1 MCKNIITLLL
11 VILIV
16 PVFSFGQVNKK
27 PVTKV
32 SFDFM
37 DADIR
42 NVLRVLTDISGK
54 NIVLSDDVKGKI
66 TIKLDNVSWD
76 DAMDIVVRNNDLAKI
91 EEENII
97 RIVSSKKFLDEK
109 DKDRKERLEFLK
121 EKEMK
126 QRLEEDFIQ
135 ETVFLNY
142 VDVSEVEKVIRG
154 DEARKIKGLLS
165 PNGTVTPVKWT
176 NSLIVKDTRENVDE
190 VKKRIKEHDLKPAQV
205 QIEARIVQAGSEF
218 IRDLGVQWGARYKS
232 TIAGKDVELTGG
244 RTGSASISGGSGTS
258 TGNPTVGQSGA
269 RVSPGLLFPYNVNLP
284 AAVGAGSGGVLGI
297 FIGSAMDSLNIDVQ
311 LSALESD
318 GKLKI
323 ISHPKVITSD
333 NKPAKI
339 NQGKQIPYQTVSQ
352 SGTQTQ
358 FADAVL
364 GLEVTPQVT
373 KDGNIRLK
381 VKVTKDSADFNNLT
395 VAGPTIDKREAVT
408 EMIVKD
414 GETAV
419 IGGIYE
425 AEDNVTDSSVPYL
438 SKIPLISWLFKREFK
453 KTQKTELLL
462 FITPI
467 ILKNLYAEGDK

>member
-1 MCKNIITLLL
+1 MCKNIITFLL

-16 PVFSFGQVNKK
+16 PALSFGQIAKK

-76 DAMDIVVRNNDLAKI
+76 EAMDIVIRNNDLAKI
-91 EEENII
+91 EEDNII

-126 QRLEEDFIQ
+126 QRLEEDFVQ

-142 VDVSEVEKVIRG
+142 VDVNEVEKVIRG
-154 DEARKIKGLLS
+154 DESKKIKGLLS
-165 PNGTVTPVKWT
+165 TNGTATPVKWT
-176 NSLIVKDTRENVDE
+176 NSLIIKDTKENIDE
-190 VKKRIKEHDLKPAQV
+190 IKKRIKEHDIRPAQV

-232 TIAGKDVELTGG
+232 TIAGKDVEVAGG
-244 RTGSASISGGSGTS
+244 RTSLTGSGGSTS
-258 TGNPTVGQSGA
+258 TNILPI
-269 RVSPGLLFPYNVNLP
+269 NVNLP

-297 FIGSAMDSLNIDVQ
+297 FIGSAADSLMIDLK

-323 ISHPKVITSD
+323 ISHPKIITSD

-339 NQGKQIPYQTVSQ
+339 QQGKQIPYQTVSQ

-358 FADAVL
+358 FSDAVL

-373 KDGNIRLK
+373 KDGNVRLK

-425 AEDNVTDSSVPYL
+425 STDNMSDSSVPYL
-438 SKIPLISWLFKREFK
+438 SKIPLFSWLFKREFK
-453 KTQKTELLL
+453 KMEKTELLL
-462 FITPI
+462 FITPV

>member
-1 MCKNIITLLL
+1 MCKNIIALLL
-11 VILIV
+11 VILMM
-16 PVFSFGQVNKK
+16 PALCFGQVNKK
-27 PVTKV
+27 SVAKV

-76 DAMDIVVRNNDLAKI
+76 EAMDIVIKNNDLAKI

-97 RIVSSKKFLDEK
+97 RIVSSKKFIDEK

-121 EKEMK
+121 EKELK
-126 QRLEEDFIQ
+126 QRLEEDFVQ
-135 ETVFLNY
+135 ETVFVNY
-142 VDVSEVEKVIRG
+142 IDVSEVEKVIRG
-154 DEARKIKGLLS
+154 DESRKIKGILS

-190 VKKRIKEHDLKPAQV
+190 IKKRIKEHDLKPAQV

-218 IRDLGVQWGARYKS
+218 IRDLGVQWGARYKN
-232 TIAGKDVELTGG
+232 TVAGKDVELAGG
-244 RTGSASISGGSGTS
+244 RTGSASTSGS
-258 TGNPTVGQSGA
+258 TLNPTTGQSGL
-269 RVSPGLLFPYNVNLP
+269 RVDPGLVFPYNVNLP
-284 AAVGAGSGGVLGI
+284 AAVGAGAGGVLGI
-297 FIGSAMDSLNIDVQ
+297 FIGSAADSLNIDVQ

-425 AEDNVTDSSVPYL
+425 AEENMTDSGVPYL
-438 SKIPLISWLFKREFK
+438 SKIPLISWLFKREFR

-462 FITPI
+462 FITPL

>member
-1 MCKNIITLLL
+1 MCKNIIILLL
-11 VILIV
+11 VILLV
-16 PVFSFGQVNKK
+16 PAFSFGQVSKK
-27 PVTKV
+27 PVAKV

-76 DAMDIVVRNNDLAKI
+76 EAMDIVIRNNDLAKV

-126 QRLEEDFIQ
+126 QRLEEDFVQ

-142 VDVSEVEKVIRG
+142 VDVAEVEKVIRG
-154 DEARKIKGLLS
+154 DEAKKIKGLLS
-165 PNGTVTPVKWT
+165 PTGAITPVKWT
-176 NSLIVKDTRENVDE
+176 NSLIIKDTRENVDE
-190 VKKRIKEHDLKPAQV
+190 VKKRIKEHDIKPAQV

-244 RTGSASISGGSGTS
+244 RTGAGSIGTGTS
-258 TGNPTVGQSGA
+258 SLSPTTGQTGVRLN
-269 RVSPGLLFPYNVNLP
+269 PGLAFPYNVNLP

-297 FIGSAMDSLNIDVQ
+297 FIGSAADSLNIDVQ

-318 GKLKI
+318 GKLRI
-323 ISHPKVITSD
+323 ISHPKVVTSD

-373 KDGNIRLK
+373 KDGNVRLK

-408 EMIVKD
+408 ELIVKD

-425 AEDNVTDSSVPYL
+425 SEDNVTDSSVPYL
-438 SKIPLISWLFKREFK
+438 SKIPLISWLFKRDFK

-462 FITPI
+462 FITPR
-467 ILKNLYAEGDK
+467 ILQNLYAEGDKQ

>member
-11 VILIV
+11 VILII
-16 PVFSFGQVNKK
+16 PILTFAQVNNKK
-27 PVTKV
+27 PVSKV

-54 NIVLSDDVKGKI
+54 NIVISDDVKGKI
-66 TIKLDNVSWD
+66 TIKLDNVTWD
-76 DAMDIVVRNNDLAKI
+76 EAMDIVIKNNDLAKV

-126 QRLEEDFIQ
+126 QKLEEDFVQ
-135 ETVFLNY
+135 ETIFLNY
-142 VDVSEVEKVIRG
+142 VDVAEVEKVIRG
-154 DEARKIKGLLS
+154 DESKKIKGLLS

-176 NSLIVKDTRENVDE
+176 NSLIIKDTRESIDE
-190 VKKRIKEHDLKPAQV
+190 VKKRIKEHDIKPSQV

-232 TIAGKDVELTGG
+232 TIAGKEVELTGG
-244 RTGSASISGGSGTS
+244 RTGSASTSGS
-258 TGNPTVGQSGA
+258 TLNPTAGQSGI
-269 RVSPGLLFPYNVNLP
+269 RSDGLVFPYNVNLP

-297 FIGSAMDSLNIDVQ
+297 FIGSAADSLNLDVQ

-323 ISHPKVITSD
+323 VSHPKVVTSD

-381 VKVTKDSADFNNLT
+381 IKVTKDSADFNNLT
-395 VAGPTIDKREAVT
+395 VSGPTIDKREAVT
-408 EMIVKD
+408 EVIIRD

-425 AEDNVTDSSVPYL
+425 TQDNVTDSSVPYL
-438 SKIPLISWLFKREFK
+438 SKIPLLGWMFKRDYK
-453 KTQKTELLL
+453 KLQKTELVL
-462 FITPI
+462 FITPL

>member
-1 MCKNIITLLL
+1 MCKNIIILLL
-11 VILIV
+11 VILLV
-16 PVFSFGQVNKK
+16 PAFSFGQVSKK
-27 PVTKV
+27 PVAKV

-76 DAMDIVVRNNDLAKI
+76 EAMDIVIRNNDLAKV

-126 QRLEEDFIQ
+126 QRLEEDFVQ

-165 PNGTVTPVKWT
+165 PTGAITPVKWT
-176 NSLIVKDTRENVDE
+176 NSLIIKDTRENVDE
-190 VKKRIKEHDLKPAQV
+190 VKKRIKEHDIKPAQV

-232 TIAGKDVELTGG
+232 TIAGKEVELTGG
-244 RTGSASISGGSGTS
+244 RTGTASIGGTS
-258 TGNPTVGQSGA
+258 TGSPTVGQSGA
-269 RVSPGLLFPYNVNLP
+269 RVSPGLIFPYNVNLP

-297 FIGSAMDSLNIDVQ
+297 FIGSAADSLNIDVQ

-318 GKLKI
+318 GKLRI
-323 ISHPKVITSD
+323 ISHPKVVTSD

-373 KDGNIRLK
+373 KDGNVRLK

-408 EMIVKD
+408 ELIVKD

-425 AEDNVTDSSVPYL
+425 SEDNVTDSSVPYL
-438 SKIPLISWLFKREFK
+438 SKIPLISWLFKRDFK

-462 FITPI
+462 FITPR
-467 ILKNLYAEGDK
+467 ILQNLYAEGDKR

>member
-1 MCKNIITLLL
+1 MCKNIIILLL
-11 VILIV
+11 VILLV
-16 PVFSFGQVNKK
+16 PAFSFGQVSKK
-27 PVTKV
+27 PVAKV

-76 DAMDIVVRNNDLAKI
+76 EAMDIVIRNNDLAKV

-126 QRLEEDFIQ
+126 QRLEEDFVQ

-142 VDVSEVEKVIRG
+142 VDVAEVEKVIRG

-165 PNGTVTPVKWT
+165 PTGAITPVKWT
-176 NSLIVKDTRENVDE
+176 NSLIIKDTRENVDE
-190 VKKRIKEHDLKPAQV
+190 VKKRIKEHDIKPAQV

-232 TIAGKDVELTGG
+232 TIAGKEVELTGG
-244 RTGSASISGGSGTS
+244 RTGAGSIGTGTS
-258 TGNPTVGQSGA
+258 SLSPTTGQTGVRLN
-269 RVSPGLLFPYNVNLP
+269 PGLAFPYNVNLP

-297 FIGSAMDSLNIDVQ
+297 FIGSAADSLNIDVQ

-318 GKLKI
+318 GKLRI
-323 ISHPKVITSD
+323 ISHPKVVTSD

-373 KDGNIRLK
+373 RDGNIRLK

-408 EMIVKD
+408 ELIVKD

-425 AEDNVTDSSVPYL
+425 SEDNVTDSSVPYL
-438 SKIPLISWLFKREFK
+438 SKIPLISWLFKRDFK

-462 FITPI
+462 FITPR
-467 ILKNLYAEGDK
+467 ILQNLYAEGDK

>member
-1 MCKNIITLLL
+1 MCKNIIILLL
-11 VILIV
+11 VILLV
-16 PVFSFGQVNKK
+16 PAFSFGQVSKK
-27 PVTKV
+27 PVAKV

-76 DAMDIVVRNNDLAKI
+76 EAMDIVIRNNDLAKV

-126 QRLEEDFIQ
+126 QRLEEDFVQ

-165 PNGTVTPVKWT
+165 PTGAITPVKWT
-176 NSLIVKDTRENVDE
+176 NSLIIKDTRENVDE
-190 VKKRIKEHDLKPAQV
+190 VKKRIKEHDIKPAQV

-232 TIAGKDVELTGG
+232 TIAGKEVELTGG
-244 RTGSASISGGSGTS
+244 RTGTASIGGTS
-258 TGNPTVGQSGA
+258 TGNPSVGQSGA
-269 RVSPGLLFPYNVNLP
+269 RVSPGLIFPYNVNLP

-297 FIGSAMDSLNIDVQ
+297 FIGSAADSLNIDVQ

-318 GKLKI
+318 GKLRI
-323 ISHPKVITSD
+323 ISHPKVVTSD

-373 KDGNIRLK
+373 KDGNVRLK

-408 EMIVKD
+408 ELIVKD

-425 AEDNVTDSSVPYL
+425 SEDNVTDSSVPYL
-438 SKIPLISWLFKREFK
+438 SKIPLISWLFKRDFK

-462 FITPI
+462 FITPR
-467 ILKNLYAEGDK
+467 ILQNLYAEGDKR

>member
-11 VILIV
+11 VILII
-16 PVFSFGQVNKK
+16 PFLTFAQVNKK
-27 PVTKV
+27 TVSKV

-54 NIVLSDDVKGKI
+54 NIVISDDVKGKI
-66 TIKLDNVSWD
+66 TIKLDNVTWD
-76 DAMDIVVRNNDLAKI
+76 EAMDIVIKNNDLAKV

-126 QRLEEDFIQ
+126 QKLEEDFVQ
-135 ETVFLNY
+135 ETIFLNY
-142 VDVSEVEKVIRG
+142 VDVAEVEKVIRG
-154 DEARKIKGLLS
+154 DESKKIKGLLS
-165 PNGTVTPVKWT
+165 LNGTVTPVKWT
-176 NSLIVKDTRENVDE
+176 NSLIIKDTRESIDE
-190 VKKRIKEHDLKPAQV
+190 VKKRIKEHDIKPSQV

-232 TIAGKDVELTGG
+232 TIAGKEVELTGG
-244 RTGSASISGGSGTS
+244 RTGSASTSGSALS
-258 TGNPTVGQSGA
+258 PTAGQSGI
-269 RVSPGLLFPYNVNLP
+269 RSDGLVFPYNVNLP

-297 FIGSAMDSLNIDVQ
+297 FIGSAADSLNLDVQ

-323 ISHPKVITSD
+323 VSHPKVVTSD

-339 NQGKQIPYQTVSQ
+339 HQGKQIPYQTVSQ

-373 KDGNIRLK
+373 KDGNVRLK
-381 VKVTKDSADFNNLT
+381 IKVTKDSADFNNLT
-395 VAGPTIDKREAVT
+395 VSGPTIDKREAIT
-408 EMIVKD
+408 EVIIRD

-425 AEDNVTDSSVPYL
+425 TQDDVTDSSVPYL
-438 SKIPLISWLFKREFK
+438 SKIPLLGWMFKRDYK
-453 KTQKTELLL
+453 KHQKTELIL
-462 FITPI
+462 FITPL

>member
-1 MCKNIITLLL
+1 MCKNIIILLL
-11 VILIV
+11 VILLV
-16 PVFSFGQVNKK
+16 PAFSFGQVSKK
-27 PVTKV
+27 PVAKV

-76 DAMDIVVRNNDLAKI
+76 EAMDIVIRNNDLAKV

-126 QRLEEDFIQ
+126 QRLEEDFVQ

-165 PNGTVTPVKWT
+165 PTGAITPVKWT
-176 NSLIVKDTRENVDE
+176 NSLIIKDTRENVDE
-190 VKKRIKEHDLKPAQV
+190 VKKRIKEHDIKPPQV

-232 TIAGKDVELTGG
+232 TIVGKDVELTGG
-244 RTGSASISGGSGTS
+244 RTGAGSIGTTGGSSMSPTAGQ
-258 TGNPTVGQSGA
+258 TGVRLNPA
-269 RVSPGLLFPYNVNLP
+269 LAFPYNVNLP

-297 FIGSAMDSLNIDVQ
+297 FIGSAADSLNIDVQ

-323 ISHPKVITSD
+323 ISHPKVVTSD

-373 KDGNIRLK
+373 RDGNIRLK

-408 EMIVKD
+408 ELIVKD

-425 AEDNVTDSSVPYL
+425 SEDNVTDSSVPYL
-438 SKIPLISWLFKREFK
+438 SKIPLISWLFKRDFK

-462 FITPI
+462 FITPR
-467 ILKNLYAEGDK
+467 ILQNLYAEGDKR

>member
-16 PVFSFGQVNKK
+16 PFFSFAQVNKK

-269 RVSPGLLFPYNVNLP
+269 R
-284 AAVGAGSGGVLGI
+284 
-297 FIGSAMDSLNIDVQ
+297 
-311 LSALESD
+311 
-318 GKLKI
+318 
-323 ISHPKVITSD
+323 
-333 NKPAKI
+333 
-339 NQGKQIPYQTVSQ
+339 
-352 SGTQTQ
+352 
-358 FADAVL
+358 
-364 GLEVTPQVT
+364 
-373 KDGNIRLK
+373 
-381 VKVTKDSADFNNLT
+381 
-395 VAGPTIDKREAVT
+395 
-408 EMIVKD
+408 
-414 GETAV
+414 
-419 IGGIYE
+419 
-425 AEDNVTDSSVPYL
+425 
-438 SKIPLISWLFKREFK
+438 
-453 KTQKTELLL
+453 
-462 FITPI
+462 
-467 ILKNLYAEGDK
+467 

>member
-16 PVFSFGQVNKK
+16 PILSFAQVNKK
-27 PVTKV
+27 PAAKV

-54 NIVLSDDVKGKI
+54 NIVISDDVKGKI
-66 TIKLDNVSWD
+66 TIKLDNVTWD
-76 DAMDIVVRNNDLAKI
+76 EAMDIVVKNNDLAKV

-109 DKDRKERLEFLK
+109 DKERKERLEFLK

-126 QRLEEDFIQ
+126 QKLEEDFVQ
-135 ETVFLNY
+135 ETIFLNY

-154 DEARKIKGLLS
+154 DETRKIKGLLS
-165 PNGTVTPVKWT
+165 ANGTITPVKWT
-176 NSLIVKDTRENVDE
+176 NSFIIKDTRESVE
-190 VKKRIKEHDLKPAQV
+190 EIKKRIKEHDIKPAQV

-232 TIAGKDVELTGG
+232 TIAGKEVELTGG
-244 RTGSASISGGSGTS
+244 RTATSSTGTS
-258 TGNPTVGQSGA
+258 STYTPTAGQAGQ
-269 RVSPGLLFPYNVNLP
+269 RDGGFNFPYNVNMP
-284 AAVGAGSGGVLGI
+284 AAVATGSGGVLGV
-297 FIGSAMDSLNIDVQ
+297 FIGSAADSLNLDVQ

-323 ISHPKVITSD
+323 VSHPKVVTSD

-339 NQGKQIPYQTVSQ
+339 NQGKEIPYQTVSQ

-373 KDGNIRLK
+373 KDGNVRLK
-381 VKVTKDSADFNNLT
+381 IKVTKDSADFNNLT
-395 VAGPTIDKREAVT
+395 VSGPTIDKREAIT
-408 EMIVKD
+408 EVIIRD

-425 AEDNVTDSSVPYL
+425 TQDDVTDSSVPYL
-438 SKIPLISWLFKREFK
+438 SKIPLLGWMFKRDYK
-453 KTQKTELLL
+453 KLQKTELVL
-462 FITPI
+462 FITPL

>member
-1 MCKNIITLLL
+1 MCKNITTLL
-11 VILIV
+11 ILILII
-16 PVFSFGQVNKK
+16 PTLALSQVNKK
-27 PVTKV
+27 PVSKV

-54 NIVLSDDVKGKI
+54 NIVISDDVKGKI
-66 TIKLDNVSWD
+66 TIKLDNVTWD
-76 DAMDIVVRNNDLAKI
+76 EAMDIVIKNNDLAKV

-97 RIVSSKKFLDEK
+97 RVVSSKKFLDEK

-126 QRLEEDFIQ
+126 QKLEEDFVQ

-154 DEARKIKGLLS
+154 DESRKIKGLLS
-165 PNGTVTPVKWT
+165 PNGTATPVKWT
-176 NSLIVKDTRENVDE
+176 NSLIIKDTRENIDE
-190 VKKRIKEHDLKPAQV
+190 VKKRIREHDIKPSQV

-232 TIAGKDVELTGG
+232 TIGGKDVELTGG
-244 RTGSASISGGSGTS
+244 RTATSSSGTS
-258 TGNPTVGQSGA
+258 SSYTPTAGQAGQ
-269 RVSPGLLFPYNVNLP
+269 RPDGYNFPYNVNLP
-284 AAVGAGSGGVLGI
+284 AAVGQGSGGVLGI
-297 FIGSAMDSLNIDVQ
+297 FIGSAADSLNLDVQ

-323 ISHPKVITSD
+323 ISHPKVVTSD

-339 NQGKQIPYQTVSQ
+339 HQGKQIPYQTVSQ

-381 VKVTKDSADFNNLT
+381 IKVTKDSADFNNLT
-395 VAGPTIDKREAVT
+395 VSGPTIDKREAVT
-408 EMIVKD
+408 EVIIKD

-425 AEDNVTDSSVPYL
+425 TQDNVTDSSVPYL
-438 SKIPLISWLFKREFK
+438 SKIPLLGWMFKRDYK
-453 KTQKTELLL
+453 KLQKTELVL
-462 FITPI
+462 FITPL

>member
-1 MCKNIITLLL
+1 MCKKIITLLL

-16 PVFSFGQVNKK
+16 PTLSFAQINKK
-27 PVTKV
+27 PVAKV

-54 NIVLSDDVKGKI
+54 NIVISDDVKGKI
-66 TIKLDNVSWD
+66 TIKLENVTWD
-76 DAMDIVVRNNDLAKI
+76 EAMDIVIKNNDLAKV

-97 RIVSSKKFLDEK
+97 RVVSSKKFLDER
-109 DKDRKERLEFLK
+109 DKERKERLEFLK

-126 QRLEEDFIQ
+126 QKLEEDFVQ

-154 DEARKIKGLLS
+154 DETRKIRGLLS
-165 PNGTVTPVKWT
+165 VNGTITPVKWT
-176 NSLIVKDTRENVDE
+176 NSLIIKDTRENVDE
-190 VKKRIKEHDLKPAQV
+190 VKKRIREHDIKPAQV

-244 RTGSASISGGSGTS
+244 RTGVASTTGSSLSPTS
-258 TGNPTVGQSGA
+258 GQSGV
-269 RVSPGLLFPYNVNLP
+269 RSDGLVFPYSVNLP

-297 FIGSAMDSLNIDVQ
+297 FIGSAADSLNLDVQ

-318 GKLKI
+318 GKLRI
-323 ISHPKVITSD
+323 ISHPKVVTSD

-381 VKVTKDSADFNNLT
+381 IKVTKDSADFNNLT
-395 VAGPTIDKREAVT
+395 VSGPTIDKREAVT
-408 EMIVKD
+408 EVIIKD

-425 AEDNVTDSSVPYL
+425 TQDDVTESNVPYL
-438 SKIPLISWLFKREFK
+438 SKLPLLGWLFKRDYK
-453 KTQKTELLL
+453 KLQKTELVL
-462 FITPI
+462 FITPS

>member
-1 MCKNIITLLL
+1 MCKNIIALLL
-11 VILIV
+11 VILII
-16 PVFSFGQVNKK
+16 PFLTFAQVNKK
-27 PVTKV
+27 TVSKV

-54 NIVLSDDVKGKI
+54 NIVISDDVKGKI
-66 TIKLDNVSWD
+66 TIKLDNVTWD
-76 DAMDIVVRNNDLAKI
+76 EAMDIVIKNNDLAKV

-126 QRLEEDFIQ
+126 QKLEEDFVQ

-142 VDVSEVEKVIRG
+142 VDVAEVEKVIRG
-154 DEARKIKGLLS
+154 DESKKIKGLLS
-165 PNGTVTPVKWT
+165 LNGTVTPVKWT
-176 NSLIVKDTRENVDE
+176 NSLIIKDTRESIDE
-190 VKKRIKEHDLKPAQV
+190 VKKRIKEHDIKPSQV

-232 TIAGKDVELTGG
+232 TIAGKEVELAGG
-244 RTGSASISGGSGTS
+244 RTAVSSSGTTS
-258 TGNPTVGQSGA
+258 TYTPTIGQTGQ
-269 RVSPGLLFPYNVNLP
+269 RPDGFNFPYNVNLP

-297 FIGSAMDSLNIDVQ
+297 FIGSAADSLNLDVQ

-323 ISHPKVITSD
+323 VSHPKVVTSD

-339 NQGKQIPYQTVSQ
+339 HQGKQIPYQTVSQ

-373 KDGNIRLK
+373 KDGNVRLK
-381 VKVTKDSADFNNLT
+381 IKVTKDSADFNNLT
-395 VAGPTIDKREAVT
+395 VSGPTIDKREAIT
-408 EMIVKD
+408 EVIIRD

-425 AEDNVTDSSVPYL
+425 TQDDVTDSSVPYL
-438 SKIPLISWLFKREFK
+438 SKIPLLGWMFKRDYK
-453 KTQKTELLL
+453 KHQKTELIL
-462 FITPI
+462 FITPL
-467 ILKNLYAEGDK
+467 ILKNLYVEGDK

>member
-1 MCKNIITLLL
+1 MCKNIIILLL
-11 VILIV
+11 VILLV
-16 PVFSFGQVNKK
+16 PAFSFGQVSKK
-27 PVTKV
+27 PVAKV

-76 DAMDIVVRNNDLAKI
+76 EAMDIVIRNNDLAKV

-126 QRLEEDFIQ
+126 QRLEEDFVQ

-165 PNGTVTPVKWT
+165 PTGAITPVKWT
-176 NSLIVKDTRENVDE
+176 NSLIIKDTRENVDE
-190 VKKRIKEHDLKPAQV
+190 VKKRIKEHDIKPAQV

-232 TIAGKDVELTGG
+232 TIAGKEVELTGG
-244 RTGSASISGGSGTS
+244 RTGTASIGGTS
-258 TGNPTVGQSGA
+258 TGNPSVGQSGA
-269 RVSPGLLFPYNVNLP
+269 RVSPGLIFPYNVNLP

-297 FIGSAMDSLNIDVQ
+297 FIGSAADSLNIDVQ

-318 GKLKI
+318 GKLRI
-323 ISHPKVITSD
+323 ISHPKVVTSD

-373 KDGNIRLK
+373 KDGNVRLK

-408 EMIVKD
+408 ELIVKD

-425 AEDNVTDSSVPYL
+425 SEDNVTDSSVPYL
-438 SKIPLISWLFKREFK
+438 SKIPLISWLFKRDFK

-462 FITPI
+462 FITPR
-467 ILKNLYAEGDK
+467 ILQNLYAEGDK

>member
-1 MCKNIITLLL
+1 MCKNIITFLL

-16 PVFSFGQVNKK
+16 PILTFAQVNNKK
-27 PVTKV
+27 QAAKV

-54 NIVLSDDVKGKI
+54 NIVISDDVKGKI
-66 TIKLDNVSWD
+66 TIRLDNVTWD
-76 DAMDIVVRNNDLAKI
+76 EAMDIVVKNNDLAKV

-97 RIVSSKKFLDEK
+97 RIVSSKKFLDER
-109 DKDRKERLEFLK
+109 DKERKERLEFLK

-126 QRLEEDFIQ
+126 QKLEEDFVQ

-154 DEARKIKGLLS
+154 DETRKIKGLLS
-165 PNGTVTPVKWT
+165 ANGTITPVKWT
-176 NSLIVKDTRENVDE
+176 NSLIIKDTRENVDE
-190 VKKRIKEHDLKPAQV
+190 IKKRIKEHDIKPAQV

-244 RTGSASISGGSGTS
+244 RTATSSTGTTS
-258 TGNPTVGQSGA
+258 TYTATAGQAGQ
-269 RVSPGLLFPYNVNLP
+269 RPGGFNFPYTVNMP
-284 AAVGAGSGGVLGI
+284 AAVGTGSGGILGI
-297 FIGSAMDSLNIDVQ
+297 FIGSAADSLNLDVQ

-318 GKLKI
+318 GKLRI
-323 ISHPKVITSD
+323 ISHPKVVTSD

-381 VKVTKDSADFNNLT
+381 IKVTKDSADFNNLT
-395 VAGPTIDKREAVT
+395 VSGPTIDKREAVT
-408 EMIVKD
+408 EVIIRD

-425 AEDNVTDSSVPYL
+425 TQDNVTDSSVPYL
-438 SKIPLISWLFKREFK
+438 SKLPLINWLFKRDYK
-453 KTQKTELLL
+453 KLQKTELVL
-462 FITPI
+462 FITPS

>member
-1 MCKNIITLLL
+1 MCKNIIILLL
-11 VILIV
+11 VILLV
-16 PVFSFGQVNKK
+16 PAFSFGQVSKK
-27 PVTKV
+27 PVAKV

-76 DAMDIVVRNNDLAKI
+76 EAMDIVIRNNDLAKV

-126 QRLEEDFIQ
+126 QRLEEDFVQ

-165 PNGTVTPVKWT
+165 PTGAITPVKWT
-176 NSLIVKDTRENVDE
+176 NSLIIKDTRENVDE
-190 VKKRIKEHDLKPAQV
+190 VKKRIKEHDIKPAQV

-232 TIAGKDVELTGG
+232 TIAGKEVELTGG
-244 RTGSASISGGSGTS
+244 RTGTASIGGTS

-269 RVSPGLLFPYNVNLP
+269 RVSPGLVFPYNVNLP

-297 FIGSAMDSLNIDVQ
+297 FIGSAADSLNIDVQ

-318 GKLKI
+318 GKLRI
-323 ISHPKVITSD
+323 ISHPKVVTSD

-373 KDGNIRLK
+373 RDGNIRLK

-408 EMIVKD
+408 ELIVKD

-425 AEDNVTDSSVPYL
+425 SEDNVTDSSVPYL
-438 SKIPLISWLFKREFK
+438 SKIPLISWLFKRDFK

-462 FITPI
+462 FITPR
-467 ILKNLYAEGDK
+467 ILQNLYAEGDKR

>member
-11 VILIV
+11 VILLV
-16 PVFSFGQVNKK
+16 PAFSFGQVSKK
-27 PVTKV
+27 PVAKV

-76 DAMDIVVRNNDLAKI
+76 EAMDIVIRNNDLAKV

-126 QRLEEDFIQ
+126 QRLEEDFVQ

-154 DEARKIKGLLS
+154 DEARKTKGLLS
-165 PNGTVTPVKWT
+165 PTGAITPVKWT
-176 NSLIVKDTRENVDE
+176 NSLIIKDTRENVDE
-190 VKKRIKEHDLKPAQV
+190 VKKRIKEHDIKPAQV

-244 RTGSASISGGSGTS
+244 RTGAGSIGTGTS
-258 TGNPTVGQSGA
+258 SLSPTAGQTGVRLN
-269 RVSPGLLFPYNVNLP
+269 PGLAFPYNVNLP

-297 FIGSAMDSLNIDVQ
+297 FIGSAADSLNIDVQ

-318 GKLKI
+318 GKLRI
-323 ISHPKVITSD
+323 ISHPKVVTSD

-373 KDGNIRLK
+373 RDGNIRLK

-408 EMIVKD
+408 ELIVKD

-425 AEDNVTDSSVPYL
+425 SEDNVTDSSVPYL
-438 SKIPLISWLFKREFK
+438 SKIPLISWLFKRDFK

-462 FITPI
+462 FITPR
-467 ILKNLYAEGDK
+467 ILQNLYAEGDKR

>member
-11 VILIV
+11 VILLV
-16 PVFSFGQVNKK
+16 PAFSFGQVSKK
-27 PVTKV
+27 PVAKV

-76 DAMDIVVRNNDLAKI
+76 EAMDIVIRNNDLAKV
-91 EEENII
+91 EEENVI

-126 QRLEEDFIQ
+126 QRLEEDFVQ

-142 VDVSEVEKVIRG
+142 VDVAEIEKVIRG
-154 DEARKIKGLLS
+154 DEAKKIKGLLS
-165 PNGTVTPVKWT
+165 PTGAITPVKWT
-176 NSLIVKDTRENVDE
+176 NSLIIKDTRENVDE
-190 VKKRIKEHDLKPAQV
+190 VKKRIKEHDIKPAQV
-205 QIEARIVQAGSEF
+205 QIEARIIQAGSEF

-232 TIAGKDVELTGG
+232 TIAGKEVELTGG
-244 RTGSASISGGSGTS
+244 RTGAGSIGTGTS
-258 TGNPTVGQSGA
+258 SLSPTTGQTGVRLN
-269 RVSPGLLFPYNVNLP
+269 PGLAFPYNVNLP

-297 FIGSAMDSLNIDVQ
+297 FIGSAADSLNIDVQ

-323 ISHPKVITSD
+323 ISHPKVVTSD

-339 NQGKQIPYQTVSQ
+339 VQGKQIPYQTVSQ

-364 GLEVTPQVT
+364 GLEVTPQAT
-373 KDGNIRLK
+373 RDGNIRLK

-408 EMIVKD
+408 ELIVKD

-425 AEDNVTDSSVPYL
+425 SEDNVTDSSVPYL
-438 SKIPLISWLFKREFK
+438 SKIPLISWLFKRDFK

-462 FITPI
+462 FITPR
-467 ILKNLYAEGDK
+467 ILQNLYAEGDK

>member
-16 PVFSFGQVNKK
+16 PALSFGQVSKK
-27 PVTKV
+27 PITKV

-76 DAMDIVVRNNDLAKI
+76 EAMDIVIRNNDLAKV

-126 QRLEEDFIQ
+126 QRLEEDFVQ

-142 VDVSEVEKVIRG
+142 VDVAEFEKVIRG
-154 DEARKIKGLLS
+154 DDARKIKGLLS

-176 NSLIVKDTRENVDE
+176 NSLIIKDTRENVDE
-190 VKKRIKEHDLKPAQV
+190 VKKRIKEHDIKPSQV

-244 RTGSASISGGSGTS
+244 RTGAGSIGTGGSSSLSPTAGQ
-258 TGNPTVGQSGA
+258 TGV
-269 RVSPGLLFPYNVNLP
+269 RVNPGLAFPYNVNLP

-297 FIGSAMDSLNIDVQ
+297 FIGSAADSLNIDVQ

-373 KDGNIRLK
+373 RDGNVRLK
-381 VKVTKDSADFNNLT
+381 IKVTKDSADFNNLT

-408 EMIVKD
+408 EVIIRD

-425 AEDNVTDSSVPYL
+425 TTDNTTDSSVPYL

-453 KTQKTELLL
+453 KMEKTELLL
-462 FITPI
+462 FITPT

>member
-16 PVFSFGQVNKK
+16 PALSFGQVSKK
-27 PVTKV
+27 PIAKV

-76 DAMDIVVRNNDLAKI
+76 EAMDIVIRNNDLAKV

-126 QRLEEDFIQ
+126 QRLEEDFVQ

-142 VDVSEVEKVIRG
+142 VDVSEVERVIRG
-154 DEARKIKGLLS
+154 DEAKKIKGLLS
-165 PNGTVTPVKWT
+165 INGTVTPVKWT
-176 NSLIVKDTRENVDE
+176 NSLIIKDTRENVDE
-190 VKKRIKEHDLKPAQV
+190 VKKRIKEHDIKPSQV

-232 TIAGKDVELTGG
+232 TIGGKDVEVTGG
-244 RTGSASISGGSGTS
+244 RTGAAS
-258 TGNPTVGQSGA
+258 TGSTTLSPTVGQSGL
-269 RVSPGLLFPYNVNLP
+269 RVDPGLVFPYSVNLP
-284 AAVGAGSGGVLGI
+284 AAVGAGSGGALGI
-297 FIGSAMDSLNIDVQ
+297 FIGSAADSLNLDVQ

-373 KDGNIRLK
+373 KDGNVRLK
-381 VKVTKDSADFNNLT
+381 IKVTKDSADFNNIT

-408 EMIVKD
+408 EVIIRD

-425 AEDNVTDSSVPYL
+425 TTENMTDSGVPYL

-453 KTQKTELLL
+453 NMQKTELLL
-462 FITPI
+462 FITPS

>member
-1 MCKNIITLLL
+1 MCKNITTLL
-11 VILIV
+11 ILILII
-16 PVFSFGQVNKK
+16 PTLALSQVNKK
-27 PVTKV
+27 PVSKV

-54 NIVLSDDVKGKI
+54 NIVISDDVKGKI
-66 TIKLDNVSWD
+66 TIKLDNVTWD
-76 DAMDIVVRNNDLAKI
+76 EAMDIVIKNNDLAKV

-97 RIVSSKKFLDEK
+97 RVVSSKKFLDEK
-109 DKDRKERLEFLK
+109 DKDRKERLEYLK

-126 QRLEEDFIQ
+126 QKLEEDFVQ

-154 DEARKIKGLLS
+154 DESRKIKGLLS
-165 PNGTVTPVKWT
+165 PNGTATPVKWT
-176 NSLIVKDTRENVDE
+176 NSLIIKDTRENIDE
-190 VKKRIKEHDLKPAQV
+190 VKKRIREHDIKPSQV

-232 TIAGKDVELTGG
+232 TIVGKDVELTGG
-244 RTGSASISGGSGTS
+244 RIIPMPTSEYTPTTGQ
-258 TGNPTVGQSGA
+258 VGQ
-269 RVSPGLLFPYNVNLP
+269 RPGLDFPYNVNLP
-284 AAVGAGSGGVLGI
+284 AAVGQGSGGVLGI
-297 FIGSAMDSLNIDVQ
+297 FIGSAADSLNLDVQ

-323 ISHPKVITSD
+323 ISHPKVVTSD

-339 NQGKQIPYQTVSQ
+339 HQGKQIPYQTVSQ

-381 VKVTKDSADFNNLT
+381 IKVTKDSADFNNLT
-395 VAGPTIDKREAVT
+395 VSGPTIDKREAVT
-408 EMIVKD
+408 EVIIKD

-425 AEDNVTDSSVPYL
+425 TQDNVTDSSVPYL
-438 SKIPLISWLFKREFK
+438 SKIPLLGWMFKRDYK
-453 KTQKTELLL
+453 KLQKTELVL
-462 FITPI
+462 FITPL

>member
-11 VILIV
+11 VILLV
-16 PVFSFGQVNKK
+16 PAFSFGQVSKK
-27 PVTKV
+27 PVAKV

-76 DAMDIVVRNNDLAKI
+76 EAMDIVIRNNDLAKV

-126 QRLEEDFIQ
+126 QRLEEDFVQ

-142 VDVSEVEKVIRG
+142 VDVAEVEKVIRG

-165 PNGTVTPVKWT
+165 PTGAITPVKWT
-176 NSLIVKDTRENVDE
+176 NSLIIKDTRENVDE
-190 VKKRIKEHDLKPAQV
+190 VKKRIKEHDIKPAQV

-232 TIAGKDVELTGG
+232 TIAGKEVELTGG
-244 RTGSASISGGSGTS
+244 RTGTASVSGGSGTS
-258 TGNPTVGQSGA
+258 TGNPTTGQSGA
-269 RVSPGLLFPYNVNLP
+269 RVSPGLVFPYNVNLP

-297 FIGSAMDSLNIDVQ
+297 FIGSAADSLNIDVQ

-318 GKLKI
+318 GKLRI
-323 ISHPKVITSD
+323 ISHPKVVTSD

-373 KDGNIRLK
+373 RDGNIRLK

-408 EMIVKD
+408 ELIVKD

-425 AEDNVTDSSVPYL
+425 SEDNVTDSSVPYL
-438 SKIPLISWLFKREFK
+438 SKIPLISWLFKRDFK

-462 FITPI
+462 FITPR
-467 ILKNLYAEGDK
+467 ILQNLYAEGDK

>member
-1 MCKNIITLLL
+1 MCKNIIILLL
-11 VILIV
+11 VILLV
-16 PVFSFGQVNKK
+16 PAFSFGQVSKK
-27 PVTKV
+27 PVAKV

-76 DAMDIVVRNNDLAKI
+76 EAMDIVIRNNDLAKV

-126 QRLEEDFIQ
+126 QRLEEDFVQ

-142 VDVSEVEKVIRG
+142 VDVAEVEKVIRG

-165 PNGTVTPVKWT
+165 PTGAITPVKWT
-176 NSLIVKDTRENVDE
+176 NSLIIKDTRENVDE
-190 VKKRIKEHDLKPAQV
+190 VKKRIKEHDIKPAQV

-232 TIAGKDVELTGG
+232 TIVGTDVELTGG
-244 RTGSASISGGSGTS
+244 RTGAGSIGTGTS
-258 TGNPTVGQSGA
+258 SMSPTTGQTGVRLN
-269 RVSPGLLFPYNVNLP
+269 PGLAFPYNVNLP

-297 FIGSAMDSLNIDVQ
+297 FIGSAADSLNIDVQ

-323 ISHPKVITSD
+323 ISHPKVVTSD

-373 KDGNIRLK
+373 RDGNIRLK

-408 EMIVKD
+408 ELIVKD

-425 AEDNVTDSSVPYL
+425 SEDNVTDSSVPYL
-438 SKIPLISWLFKREFK
+438 SKIPLISWMFKRDFK

-462 FITPI
+462 FITPR
-467 ILKNLYAEGDK
+467 ILQNLYAEGDK

>member
-1 MCKNIITLLL
+1 MCKNIIILLL
-11 VILIV
+11 VILLV
-16 PVFSFGQVNKK
+16 PAFSFGQVSKK
-27 PVTKV
+27 PVAKV

-76 DAMDIVVRNNDLAKI
+76 EAMDIVIRNNDLAKV

-126 QRLEEDFIQ
+126 QRLEEDFVQ

-142 VDVSEVEKVIRG
+142 VDVAEVEKVIRG
-154 DEARKIKGLLS
+154 DEAKKIKGLLS
-165 PNGTVTPVKWT
+165 PTGAITPVKWT
-176 NSLIVKDTRENVDE
+176 NSLIIKDTRENVDE
-190 VKKRIKEHDLKPAQV
+190 VKKRIKEHDIKPAQV

-232 TIAGKDVELTGG
+232 TIAGKEVELTGG
-244 RTGSASISGGSGTS
+244 RTGTASIGLALRLVI
-258 TGNPTVGQSGA
+258 PTTGQSGA
-269 RVSPGLLFPYNVNLP
+269 RVSPGLIFPYNVNLP

-297 FIGSAMDSLNIDVQ
+297 FIGSAADSLNIDVQ

-318 GKLKI
+318 GKLRI
-323 ISHPKVITSD
+323 ISHPKVVTSD

-373 KDGNIRLK
+373 RDGNIRLK

-408 EMIVKD
+408 ELIVKD

-425 AEDNVTDSSVPYL
+425 SEDNVTDSSVPYL
-438 SKIPLISWLFKREFK
+438 SKIPLISWLFKRDFK

-462 FITPI
+462 FITPR
-467 ILKNLYAEGDK
+467 ILQNLYAEGDK

>member
-1 MCKNIITLLL
+1 MCKNIIILLL
-11 VILIV
+11 VILLV
-16 PVFSFGQVNKK
+16 PAFSFGQVSKK
-27 PVTKV
+27 PVAKV

-76 DAMDIVVRNNDLAKI
+76 EAMDIVIRNNDLAKV

-126 QRLEEDFIQ
+126 QRLEEDFVQ

-165 PNGTVTPVKWT
+165 PTGAITPVKWT
-176 NSLIVKDTRENVDE
+176 NSLIIKDTRENVDE
-190 VKKRIKEHDLKPAQV
+190 VKKRIKEHDIKPAQV

-232 TIAGKDVELTGG
+232 TIAGKEVELTGG
-244 RTGSASISGGSGTS
+244 RTGTASIGGSS
-258 TGNPTVGQSGA
+258 TGNPSVGQSGA
-269 RVSPGLLFPYNVNLP
+269 RVSPGLIFPYNVNLP

-297 FIGSAMDSLNIDVQ
+297 FIGSAADSLNIDVQ

-318 GKLKI
+318 GKLRI
-323 ISHPKVITSD
+323 ISHPKVVTSD

-373 KDGNIRLK
+373 KDGNVRLK

-408 EMIVKD
+408 ELIVKD

-425 AEDNVTDSSVPYL
+425 SEDNVTDSSVPYL
-438 SKIPLISWLFKREFK
+438 SKIPLISWLFKRDFK

-462 FITPI
+462 FITPR
-467 ILKNLYAEGDK
+467 ILQNLYAEGDKR